1 TRPAQICTQF
11 IDAIRARIPHTSLE
25 N

>member
-1 TRPAQICTQF
+1 RPAHICTHF